1 MALDQSQIDVFN
13 RALQNQVANINSAS
27 DDSDTTVTT
36 SNAPSGAVLYAMEVA
51 NMSPSDYAQMSGI
64 SASTAQQMY
73 DQGLPTGPYST
84 QTIPGTQTTWAS
96 LNQVPG
102 MYDYVMQ
109 QSSVDDG
116 NGDGNVFDPSKAAQ
130 AVNSGMQNP
139 IGIAKDYLTTQA
151 QMVTMGSGVN
161 SPTYFKDAVGYLAN
175 NGVSPNDIQALA
187 QSGVNN
193 GISTVNYMNANSG
206 GFGGFLGQTLDAV
219 ASQVATPTGIASI
232 IANTFLPGSGALVKT
247 IADAAGGQQNLTS
260 DLVGVA
266 MAGYGTSVPGTS
278 NITGALSNYVP
289 SSVAQDMTAGAL
301 ATAANL
307 SQGKNLQDS
316 LASGIATGVST
327 GLNNSASANSPYAT
341 PPGPAPVSTID
352 TSQLPSALNDIQ
364 PAPIQGPLSDTYALS
379 GTTDGL
385 GLKPDSTDSLAKPSS
400 PSLTYEG
407 GGQGITVNTDN
418 GILSQ
423 LGVTP
428 SDSQVVMGDPNSFI
442 NDPSVTGV
450 AQQTTDQLSKLD
462 NSGNYVIT
470 STADPS
476 TGDTSTVL
484 TPATLPNNPLA
495 GSSANNTS
503 ATGTTNSGNATN
515 NPTSS
520 PLSSVGSNS
529 SSGSSSQS
537 PPLGSSAYNP
547 LAATVLSTGTVL
559 NKSPLEQALGVSEAT
574 LDPSQL
580 DQLNSQNT
588 NPYMPQNI
596 SEGSPDIKFAKDGGS
611 MGGLGRYEHK
621 PEFVTGHTGYYAQGG
636 GTGQSDDIPAL
647 LKDGDYV
654 MDADIVAALGDGS
667 NKAGAEALHHFMGQ
681 FPHKHYENHSTGG
694 HINAMIADGEF
705 VFPASLVTALGG
717 GSNKEGA
724 KKLDDMREKIR
735 EHKRSASTN
744 KIPPKAKSPLSYM
757 EKK

>member
-13 RALQNQVANINSAS
+13 RALQNQVANINSTYAS
-27 DDSDTTVTT
+27 DGSDAMVTT

-109 QSSVDDG
+109 KSSVDDG
-116 NGDGNVFDPSKAAQ
+116 NGDGNTVFDPSKAAQ

-151 QMVTMGSGVN
+151 QMVAMGSGVN

-187 QSGVNN
+187 QAGVNN

-219 ASQVATPTGIASI
+219 ASQIATPTGIASL
-232 IANTFLPGSGALVKT
+232 IANSFLPGSGALVKT

-260 DLVGVA
+260 DLVGMA
-266 MAGYGTSVPGTS
+266 MAQYGTSVPGTS

-352 TSQLPSALNDIQ
+352 TSQLPSALSDIQ
-364 PAPIQGPLSDTYALS
+364 PAPIQGPLSNKYALT

-385 GLKPDSTDSLAKPSS
+385 GSKPDSTDGLTNPSS
-400 PSLTYEG
+400 PPLTSEG
-407 GGQGITVNTDN
+407 GGQGITVNTGN

-476 TGDTSTVL
+476 TGNTGTVL

-503 ATGTTNSGNATN
+503 ATGTKTTAAGALPSTGAGNTSGTTGALPDTSIPTLKAGLTNATPIAIDPFGAEFKPTAAN
-515 NPTSS
+515 NFMA
-520 PLSSVGSNS
+520 
-529 SSGSSSQS
+529 SGGLVHHFAEGGHV
-537 PPLGSSAYNP
+537 PEFY
-547 LAATVLSTGTVL
+547 
-559 NKSPLEQALGVSEAT
+559 
-574 LDPSQL
+574 
-580 DQLNSQNT
+580 
-588 NPYMPQNI
+588 
-596 SEGSPDIKFAKDGGS
+596 SEGGMHNRYVQGDGD
-611 MGGLGRYEHK
+611 
-621 PEFVTGHTGYYAQGG
+621 
-636 GTGQSDDIPAL
+636 GTSDDVPAML
-647 LKDGDYV
+647 
-654 MDADIVAALGDGS
+654 A
-667 NKAGAEALHHFMGQ
+667 N
-681 FPHKHYENHSTGG
+681 
-694 HINAMIADGEF
+694 GEF
-705 VFPASLVTALGG
+705 VIPADVVSSLGN
-717 GSNKEGA
+717 GSNDSGA
-724 KKLDDMREKIR
+724 KVLDHFLETIR
-735 EHKRSASTN
+735 LHKQAHDP
-744 KIPPKAKSPLSYM
+744 KQLPPDSKGALAYLSESYKKARA
-757 EKK
+757 

>member
-27 DDSDTTVTT
+27 DGSDAMVTT

-51 NMSPSDYAQMSGI
+51 NMSPSDYAQMSGV

-73 DQGLPTGPYST
+73 DQGLSTGPYST

-96 LNQVPG
+96 INQVPG

-116 NGDGNVFDPSKAAQ
+116 NGDGDTVFDPSKAAQ

-161 SPTYFKDAVGYLAN
+161 SPTYLKDAIGYLAN

-193 GISTVNYMNANSG
+193 GINTVNYMNANSG

-219 ASQVATPTGIASI
+219 AGQIATPTGIASI
-232 IANTFLPGSGALVKT
+232 IANTLLPGSGALVKT

-260 DLVGVA
+260 DLVGMA
-266 MAGYGTSVPGTS
+266 MAQYGTSVPGTS

-301 ATAANL
+301 VTAANL
-307 SQGKNLQDS
+307 SQGKNLEDS

-341 PPGPAPVSTID
+341 PNTPAPVVDLSTAPPSGLPPEGGLTQINSGNGLGNTLPMSPSSGTSFDPTAPQDINSISQSVTSGSTDPTAQATTGLPPID
-352 TSQLPSALNDIQ
+352 TTQPSLNDITQGVAPTVASGNSALTSQILPSATDIV
-364 PAPIQGPLSDTYALS
+364 SRVDNF
-379 GTTDGL
+379 DG
-385 GLKPDSTDSLAKPSS
+385 
-400 PSLTYEG
+400 
-407 GGQGITVNTDN
+407 
-418 GILSQ
+418 
-423 LGVTP
+423 
-428 SDSQVVMGDPNSFI
+428 
-442 NDPSVTGV
+442 
-450 AQQTTDQLSKLD
+450 
-462 NSGNYVIT
+462 
-470 STADPS
+470 
-476 TGDTSTVL
+476 TSTVTYKDGTTAIVD
-484 TPATLPNNPLA
+484 TPNSAPNYNP
-495 GSSANNTS
+495 T
-503 ATGTTNSGNATN
+503 TGTTNSGNATN

-520 PLSSVGSNS
+520 TTTSPLGSVGSSGSNS

-559 NKSPLEQALGVSEAT
+559 NRSPLEQALGVSEAT
-574 LDPSQL
+574 LEPSQL

-667 NKAGAEALHHFMGQ
+667 NKAGAEALHHFMEQ

-705 VFPASLVTALGG
+705 VFPSSLVTALGG

>member
-232 IANTFLPGSGALVKT
+232 IANTLLPGSGALVKT
-247 IADAAGGQQNLTS
+247 IADATGGQQNLTS

-301 ATAANL
+301 ATVANL

-385 GLKPDSTDSLAKPSS
+385 GLKPNSTDGLTNPSS
-400 PSLTYEG
+400 SNLTSEG

-547 LAATVLSTGTVL
+547 LASTVLSTGTVL
-559 NKSPLEQALGVSEAT
+559 NRSPLEQALGVSEAT
-574 LDPSQL
+574 LEPSQL

-667 NKAGAEALHHFMGQ
+667 NKAGAEALHHFMNQ
-681 FPHKHYENHSTGG
+681 FPHKHYEGHSTGG

-705 VFPASLVTALGG
+705 VFPSSLVTALGG

>member
-1 MALDQSQIDVFN
+1 MALDQSQIDSFN
-13 RALQNQVANINSAS
+13 KALQDVV
-27 DDSDTTVTT
+27 DTHNRFAATDENGALLGPPESVSNPT
-36 SNAPSGAVLYAMEVA
+36 SESIVSAMEYSA
-51 NMSPSDYAQMSGI
+51 MSPSDYAQMSGV
-64 SASTAQQMY
+64 SASNAQQMY
-73 DQGLPTGPYST
+73 DQYNSTGQYST

-116 NGDGNVFDPSKAAQ
+116 NGDGNTVFDPSKAAQ

-151 QMVTMGSGVN
+151 QMVQMGSGVN
-161 SPTYFKDAVGYLAN
+161 SPTYFEDAVGYLAN

-187 QSGVNN
+187 QAGVNN
-193 GISTVNYMNANSG
+193 GISTVNYMNANHN
-206 GFGGFLGQTLDAV
+206 GFLGQTLDAV
-219 ASQVATPTGIASI
+219 ASQVATPTGIASL
-232 IANTFLPGSGALVKT
+232 IANTLLPGSGALVKT

-260 DLVGVA
+260 DLVGLA

-327 GLNNSASANSPYAT
+327 GLNNSASANSPYAIPNT
-341 PPGPAPVSTID
+341 PAPVVDLSTAPPSGLPPEGGLTQINSGNGLGDTLPMSPSSGTSFDPTALPDINSISKSVTSGSTDPTAQATTGLPPID
-352 TSQLPSALNDIQ
+352 TTQPSLNDITQQVAPTDASGNPALTSQILPSATDIV
-364 PAPIQGPLSDTYALS
+364 SRVDNF
-379 GTTDGL
+379 DG
-385 GLKPDSTDSLAKPSS
+385 
-400 PSLTYEG
+400 
-407 GGQGITVNTDN
+407 
-418 GILSQ
+418 
-423 LGVTP
+423 
-428 SDSQVVMGDPNSFI
+428 
-442 NDPSVTGV
+442 
-450 AQQTTDQLSKLD
+450 
-462 NSGNYVIT
+462 
-470 STADPS
+470 
-476 TGDTSTVL
+476 TSTVTYKDGTTAIVD
-484 TPATLPNNPLA
+484 TPNSAPDYNP
-495 GSSANNTS
+495 T
-503 ATGTTNSGNATN
+503 TGTTNSGNATN
-515 NPTSS
+515 NPTSSPTSS

-559 NKSPLEQALGVSEAT
+559 NRSPLEQALGVSEAT
-574 LDPSQL
+574 LEPSQL

-705 VFPASLVTALGG
+705 VFPSSLVTALGG